1 MKAKSTERQVG
12 PGHRHGSSAL
22 VTLRSSRL
30 LRERLRHPHDGPRNL
45 SLGAFA
51 TALEKVT
58 ATLKKILRY
67 GASAL
72 V

>member
-1 MKAKSTERQVG
+1 MRMTDRGIV
-12 PGHRHGSSAL
+12 
-22 VTLRSSRL
+22 
-30 LRERLRHPHDGPRNL
+30 

-51 TALEKVT
+51 AALEKVT